1 MTNFFEVLELICLF
15 MNVASLIVIG
25 IGWLTCADYY
35 YKLSTFADGLPLFMH
50 SMFSICISIA
60 TVVIGLIVGSSI
72 GSAPYVNIG
81 YWSIVL
87 IVITSIF
94 LGNKIMVLRQYFASK
109 RGRV

>member
-50 SMFSICISIA
+50 SLFSITISIA
-60 TVVIGLIVGSSI
+60 SIVIDLTVGSSI
-72 GSAPYVNIG
+72 GSAPYVNTG
-81 YWSIVL
+81 YWIIVL
-87 IVITSIF
+87 IIITSVF
-94 LGNKIMVLRQYFASK
+94 LGNKIMDLRQYFASK